1 MSAGAVNRAAVV
13 IGGAALV
20 AWIAGVLML
29 RREAPRSD
37 DRMVAAAGGRPAP
50 PAHDDDPVAS
60 HEPRRRSLR
69 IESLPV
75 GVPVRF
81 VVGTAL
87 GARPVSVMV
96 LEDAEPGA
104 RGSDADDTELADPGD
119 EHPGAFWS
127 NAGFGSLHEVAD
139 ALGLEAQGAWSDSPS
154 GELLLAVLDSAGGER
169 LVSVSPDPVPGDIN
183 ADETA
188 DLRDLAL
195 FLRWLGERHPW
206 ADLTEDGVTDGADL
220 TSFLARWTVSR

>member
-1 MSAGAVNRAAVV
+1 MV
-13 IGGAALV
+13 GAALV
-20 AWIAGVLML
+20 ALVALVAGVSTFRLDVPPGDDHPVSATAL
-29 RREAPRSD
+29 REAADHLGAS
-37 DRMVAAAGGRPAP
+37 AE
-50 PAHDDDPVAS
+50 AS
-60 HEPRRRSLR
+60 HEPRRGWLR
-69 IESLPV
+69 IESLPI

-96 LEDAEPGA
+96 LEDAEPGV
-104 RGSDADDTELADPGD
+104 RGSDADGPELADPGD

-127 NAGFGSLHEVAD
+127 NAGFGSLHEVAE

-154 GELLLAVLDSAGGER
+154 GELLLEVLDSAGVER

-195 FLRWLGERHPW
+195 FLRWVGERHPW

-220 TSFLARWTVSR
+220 TAFLAQWGSWR